1 MTILNNA
8 FCRSLFIN
16 WYRVDFVFE
25 ELRKG
30 LAPESKPDGN
40 SVFAAHDVLGRGRDV
55 VRAGRDA
62 LGRLERALDHTFV
75 AACETILA
83 GGRQLVVTGIGKS
96 GHIARKVAATF
107 AATGTPAIFIHP
119 AEAAHGDLGNLVHGD
134 VLLVFSN
141 SGKTSELRPMLDYA
155 QGMGVPII
163 GVASRGDSLLIRCA
177 SVGIVLPHVREACAV
192 NVAPTTSTTV
202 QLALGDAL
210 AMAVMDMR
218 GETRAAIGARHPG
231 GSIGL
236 ELTPIGDIALG
247 ADRMPLVA
255 QDCAMRD
262 VVSTITRS
270 CCGIAGVVDADGRLT
285 GVITDGDLRRNF
297 ERLQH
302 CRAFDVATA
311 DPSVVGRSTPA
322 IEVLRLLNA
331 RKITSVFVVDDG
343 AATPARPL
351 GIVHVHDLLRLGL
364 G

>member
-1 MTILNNA
+1 M
-8 FCRSLFIN
+8 F
-16 WYRVDFVFE
+16 D

-30 LAPESKPDGN
+30 IDPAVRSGGN
-40 SVFAAHDVLGRGRDV
+40 SLFDAHDLLGRGRDV

-62 LGRLERALDHTFV
+62 LGQLERALDHTFV
-75 AACETILA
+75 AACETIFA

-119 AEAAHGDLGNLVHGD
+119 SEAAHGDMGNLVPGD

-155 QGMGVPII
+155 RAVHVPII
-163 GVASRGDSLLIRCA
+163 GVASRGDSPLIRCA

-218 GETRAAIGARHPG
+218 GETRDAISARHPG
-231 GSIGL
+231 GNIGL
-236 ELTPIGDIALG
+236 ELIPIGDIALG

-262 VVSTITRS
+262 VVTTITRS
-270 CCGIAGVVDADGRLT
+270 CCGIAGVVNAAGQLV

-297 ERLQH
+297 ERLHQ
-302 CRAFDVATA
+302 CRAIDVATM
-311 DPSVVGRSTPA
+311 DPRVVGRSLPA
-322 IEVLRLLNA
+322 IDVLRLLNA
-331 RKITSVFVVDDG
+331 RKITSVFVVEDG
-343 AATPARPL
+343 AIAPARPL